1 MNVAMLR
8 RALKDLRWT
17 VVWYAGGLAAF
28 VLVMMGFFPTVREN
42 AEEFQRMLS
51 AYPEPFMKAFGVT
64 DFTTLS
70 GFIGAEVLS
79 ALWPLIAAIFVILAG
94 AATVAQEIERGTVE
108 LWLSVPERRW
118 RLLLAKVAAL
128 LIGIVLITATT
139 LAALALG
146 AAAIGERFAR
156 SGLLAAGVVLAS
168 FSIAVG
174 GYAVLCSSFS
184 GDRGKAAGIAAALTL
199 AFYMAYL
206 VAELSERWAWLG
218 RVTIFTAYQ
227 PQRALETGQVPLA
240 GTVALLAIGVA
251 CVAGAAAIFERRSI
265 VA

>member
-1 MNVAMLR
+1 MNPVMLR

-17 VVWYAGGLAAF
+17 VAWYAGGLAIF
-28 VLVMMGFFPTVREN
+28 VLVMMGFYPTVRAN

-51 AYPEPFMKAFGVT
+51 AYPKAFMEAFGVT
-64 DFTTLS
+64 DFTTPA

-79 ALWPLIAAIFVILAG
+79 VLWPLIAAIFAILAG
-94 AATVAQEIERGTVE
+94 AATVALEVERGTID

-118 RLLLAKVAAL
+118 RLLLAKVGAL
-128 LIGIVLITATT
+128 LAGIALITAAT
-139 LAALALG
+139 LAALVLG
-146 AAAIGERFAR
+146 AAWVGERFTV
-156 SGLLAAGVVLAS
+156 SGLLAAGVVLTS
-168 FSIAVG
+168 FGIAVG

-184 GDRGKAAGIAAALTL
+184 SDRGKAAGLAAALTL
-199 AFYMAYL
+199 VFYMASII
-206 VAELSERWAWLG
+206 AGLSERWSWLE

-240 GTVALLAIGVA
+240 GTLALLAIGAA

>member
-1 MNVAMLR
+1 MNLVMLR

-17 VVWYAGGLAAF
+17 VAWYAGGLATF
-28 VLVMMGFFPTVREN
+28 VLIMMRFYPTVREN

-64 DFTTLS
+64 DFTTMT

-94 AATVAQEIERGTVE
+94 AATVALEVERGTVE

-128 LIGIVLITATT
+128 LVGIALITAAT
-139 LAALALG
+139 LVTLALG
-146 AAAIGERFAR
+146 AASIGERFAL
-156 SGLLAAGVVLAS
+156 SGLLAAGVVLVS
-168 FSIAVG
+168 FSVAVG

-184 GDRGKAAGIAAALTL
+184 GDRGKAAGLAAALTL
-199 AFYMAYL
+199 AFYMIYI
-206 VAELSERWAWLG
+206 VAELSARWAWMG
-218 RVTIFTAYQ
+218 RFTIFTAYQ
-227 PQRALETGQVPLA
+227 PQRALETGQVPLV
-240 GTVALLAIGVA
+240 GTATLLAIGVA
-251 CVAGAAAIFERRSI
+251 SVAGAAIIFERRSI
-265 VA
+265 AA